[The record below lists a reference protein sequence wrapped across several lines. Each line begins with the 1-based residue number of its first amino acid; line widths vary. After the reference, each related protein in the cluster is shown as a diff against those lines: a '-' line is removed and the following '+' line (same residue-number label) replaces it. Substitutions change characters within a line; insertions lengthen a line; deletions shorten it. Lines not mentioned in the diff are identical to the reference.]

1 MTLKN
6 AVKFDRKLAYPV
18 LPSGA
23 VFSLLSVRYDKAGIN
38 KYFLC

>member
-38 KYFLC
+38 KYVLC